1 MERDY
6 NGGTFAADGH
16 YHCCISLFKKIKFK
30 APEPESNEERD
41 PDQLQDEEIVLSRK
55 QKVIN
60 HQIRAITARVESP
73 FGIIKTKFDSLSKP
87 FFEGKKQPNY
97 LVTYEVDIYN
107 FEL

>member
-16 YHCCISLFKKIKFK
+16 YHCCIPLFKKIKFK
-30 APEPESNEERD
+30 TPEPESNEERD
-41 PDQLQDEEIVLSRK
+41 PDQLQDKENVLSRK
-55 QKVIN
+55 QKVIY
-60 HQIRAITARVESP
+60 HQIRAITTRVESP
-73 FGIIKTKFDSLSKP
+73 FGIIKTKFGSLSKL

-97 LVTYEVDIYN
+97 LVTYEVVIYN